1 MVHFQRRWLMN
12 RTQVVRTLLV
22 VALVG
27 AAVVALPAMTSAAQL
42 AGRAVKIGG
51 MVPLTGKGAE
61 WGQAAKRSM
70 EMAQDEINAAGGIG
84 GVPLKIIF
92 YDTHTKES
100 EGINIMKKL
109 ITRDK
114 VLAVSGPCFSS
125 VCEIVFPMLERLQ
138 TPVISYC
145 SSKPGLSA
153 LSKWAFRNTLTS
165 DKQLAPVVKAWIDE
179 YNIKKVVIVHDIEDA
194 VSKAEGAKIMP
205 ALMQKNGVEV
215 LDMLTYRTKDT
226 DFSAQITKA
235 RALNPDGIALG
246 SCYQQAA
253 GIVKEAR
260 RQGLQVP
267 FVGGACAGA
276 PGFIHIGG
284 KATEG
289 SYMSTAAWIDDP
301 RPEVVK
307 YLEEYKSRSGGK
319 KPPYGGPRAYDITYI
334 LKDII
339 ETRGVTNK
347 PGDLAADRDKIRQ
360 GWQELKGFNGISGV
374 TTMNEVGDGSGG
386 IVILKVIGGKYVSI
400 KK

>member
-1 MVHFQRRWLMN
+1 MN
-12 RTQVVRTLLV
+12 RIHAVSTRVVV
-22 VALVG
+22 VLVG
-27 AAVVALPAMTSAAQL
+27 IALVALPAVPSAAQL

-61 WGQAAKRSM
+61 WGQAAKISM
-70 EMAQDEINAAGGIG
+70 EIARDEINAAGGIG

-100 EGINIMKKL
+100 EGINIVKKL

-114 VLAVSGPCFSS
+114 VLAVVGPCFSS
-125 VCEIVFPMLERLQ
+125 LCEIIFPMLERLK

-179 YNIKKVVIVHDIEDA
+179 YNIKKVVIIHDIEDA

-205 ALMQKNGVEV
+205 VLMKKNGVKI

-235 RALNPDGIALG
+235 KALKPDGIALG

-267 FVGGACAGA
+267 FVGGACVGA
-276 PGFIHIGG
+276 PGFITIGG

-289 SYMSTAAWIDDP
+289 TYVSTAAWLDDP
-301 RPEVVK
+301 RPKVVSYMRK
-307 YLEEYKSRSGGK
+307 YASRSKGSK
-319 KPPYGGPRAYDITYI
+319 RPPYSGPRSYDTIYI
-334 LKDII
+334 LKQII
-339 ETRGVTNK
+339 EERGVTNK
-347 PGDLAADRDKIRQ
+347 PGDLAADREKIRQ
-360 GWQELKGFNGISGV
+360 GWQELRGFDGVAGITS
-374 TTMNEVGDGSGG
+374 MNEVGDGSGG
-386 IVILKVIGGKYVSI
+386 VVILKVVGGRYISI